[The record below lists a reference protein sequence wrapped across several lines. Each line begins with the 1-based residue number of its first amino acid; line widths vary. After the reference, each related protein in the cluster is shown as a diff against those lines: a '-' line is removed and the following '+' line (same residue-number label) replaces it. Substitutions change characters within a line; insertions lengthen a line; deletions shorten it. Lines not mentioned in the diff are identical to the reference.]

1 MTQTTQ
7 EDINAHLVRSDSQK
21 TSDKLKQIIANIQ
34 PKLGTTFIGGQG
46 LMNHKSRTRKP
57 AMIGPFPINQSGV
70 MDGNFSGITDL
81 SYA

>member
-1 MTQTTQ
+1 M
-7 EDINAHLVRSDSQK
+7 
-21 TSDKLKQIIANIQ
+21 Q

-46 LMNHKSRTRKP
+46 LINHKSRTRKP
-57 AMIGPFPINQSGV
+57 AMIGPFPINQGGV